1 MYRFCRSEYVFQ
13 FDQPFVISDDLDVL
27 KKMGMSFN
35 LDSGSCTPEDVVKA
49 KELLPKPFERFL
61 NGEPVIL
68 HCSCMANTLEILIIV
83 VSLLGWLQQRYKLFC
98 TNDNKGAAQLVNLRQ
113 NICMK
118 YLL

>member
-1 MYRFCRSEYVFQ
+1 MFQ

-61 NGEPVIL
+61 NGEPVTPYIAHTWL
-68 HCSCMANTLEILIIV
+68 TQWR
-83 VSLLGWLQQRYKLFC
+83 LL
-98 TNDNKGAAQLVNLRQ
+98 
-113 NICMK
+113 
-118 YLL
+118 